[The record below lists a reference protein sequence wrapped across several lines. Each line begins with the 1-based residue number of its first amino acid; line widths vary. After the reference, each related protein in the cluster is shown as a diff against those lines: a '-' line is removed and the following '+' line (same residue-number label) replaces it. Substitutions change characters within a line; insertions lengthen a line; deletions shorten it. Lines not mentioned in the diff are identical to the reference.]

1 MVTRA
6 LFCVKPNTL
15 GDSEDVEISRGATA
29 QPSYGSIGTLPPPLR
44 INDRKHIVLQ
54 LRWTESDEALEALV

>member
-1 MVTRA
+1 MATRA

-29 QPSYGSIGTLPPPLR
+29 QPSYGSIGTLPPLR
-44 INDRKHIVLQ
+44 INDRKHTVFQ